1 MCLMKSKLKKW
12 MIASVIAGIGLFL
25 VGYCFRDFW
34 FAQVRIYV
42 LGLAEVRAEQFG
54 YRLPNVDELEVMA
67 LGEPDL
73 SVPNGLERVAN
84 YAISGRAILRG
95 EEAEKVATLWRSLF
109 RGRGFSAMCHK
120 PGYALR
126 FRQRGKLLFE
136 TTVCWECHNYTIPVG
151 IFGRIHYG
159 FDATRKDAQSLL
171 ELLQS
176 HVPLPA
182 KPNAQADAAPSSDG

>member
-1 MCLMKSKLKKW
+1 MKAKLKKW
-12 MIASVIAGIGLFL
+12 MIVSVIAGACLFL
-25 VGYCFRDFW
+25 VGYGFRDFW

-54 YRLPNVDELEVMA
+54 YRLPDVDEIEVMA
-67 LGEPDL
+67 LGEEDL
-73 SVPNGLERVAN
+73 SAPNGPERVAN
-84 YAISGRAILRG
+84 YAIAGRTVLRG
-95 EEAEKVATLWRSLF
+95 EEAEKVATLWRGLF
-109 RGRGFSAMCHK
+109 RARGFSAMCHK

-151 IFGRIHYG
+151 IFGRIEYG
-159 FDATRKDAQSLL
+159 FDATRKDALSLL

-176 HVPLPA
+176 HVPLPE
-182 KPNAQADAAPSSDG
+182 KPNAQADTAPEGGG